1 MIDHAKCRVR
11 NCGGTGRRFEDDCG
25 ASQIV
30 CLKCGAAGPR
40 RNNPKGPRRGRPL
53 GSAKAWQGWDELMR
67 PAIPEPLR
75 KLVRAVRRLKLACG
89 YVGSMGKRS
98 RVVARSE
105 CIYALEALPPDV
117 LTACLKETDR

>member
-1 MIDHAKCRVR
+1 MVDHAKCRVM

-40 RNNPKGPRRGRPL
+40 RSNPKGPRRGRPL
-53 GSAKAWQGWDELMR
+53 GSMKAWEGWDDLMR

-75 KLVRAVRRLKLACG
+75 ELVRAAKAWQSSGADEYEEVLDGAID
-89 YVGSMGKRS
+89 V
-98 RVVARSE
+98 
-105 CIYALEALPPDV
+105 LPPDI
-117 LTACLKETDR
+117 LAACLKETK